1 MASSAE
7 AVELADGSADDG
19 GNVGGVGSN
28 ERSPEPSDTEVLIV
42 DEDTRLGDPTPAAPN
57 DGFVKNSNLGCILY
71 KEYGWLRH
79 SSGDKARCPNCKAT
93 VTCKGGNT
101 SNLWRHFKACDK
113 KEYTKAS
120 GSGEGGGPGKG
131 KRQMQIIFT

>member
-42 DEDTRLGDPTPAAPN
+42 DEDTLSTAESAMVSTRSFTTLL
-57 DGFVKNSNLGCILY
+57 DG
-71 KEYGWLRH
+71 
-79 SSGDKARCPNCKAT
+79 
-93 VTCKGGNT
+93 
-101 SNLWRHFKACDK
+101 
-113 KEYTKAS
+113 
-120 GSGEGGGPGKG
+120 
-131 KRQMQIIFT
+131 Q